1 MGITFEQDLTEV
13 NLEILKGLEKDADT
27 SMQRDV
33 AAGRPSEAEGLIHN
47 VVELAGKY
55 GLVCPG
61 YRMVS
66 PMGQGKRIVKKV
78 TQFLRKLQKN

>member
-1 MGITFEQDLTEV
+1 M
-13 NLEILKGLEKDADT
+13 NLEILKGLEK
-27 SMQRDV
+27 MRIHPCREMWL
-33 AAGRPSEAEGLIHN
+33 GRPSEAEGLIHN

-66 PMGQGKRIVKKV
+66 RWARERG
-78 TQFLRKLQKN
+78 L